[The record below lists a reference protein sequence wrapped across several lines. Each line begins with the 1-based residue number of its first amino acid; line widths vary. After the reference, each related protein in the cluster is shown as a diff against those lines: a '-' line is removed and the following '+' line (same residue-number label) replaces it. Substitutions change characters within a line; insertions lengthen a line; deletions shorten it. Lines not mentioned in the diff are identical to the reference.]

1 MFSKNHR
8 SGQITGHD
16 IVAVIAFALAL
27 SLPFWI
33 HEYSDMPSKLLPT
46 RWSVDHGVASYQRE
60 KIDNLEASAMD
71 DSLAYGSAV

>member
-1 MFSKNHR
+1 
-8 SGQITGHD
+8 
-16 IVAVIAFALAL
+16 
-27 SLPFWI
+27 
-33 HEYSDMPSKLLPT
+33 MPSKLLPT